1 MEWGEM
7 MGIQITMQD
16 FFFFFFLAFV
26 LTVVIVYVWEKKLKK
41 FRRPKLTNYNIKDMD
56 KILQRCYRL
65 FPTDIIQF
73 QGETFHRGMKV
84 HITTDQ
90 NKYFEGQLI
99 GLSRQN
105 MICVITNRYIIAQD
119 FGKIEK
125 MYECVE
131 EKVEVTT
138 P

>member
-1 MEWGEM
+1 

-16 FFFFFFLAFV
+16 FIISALLAFIV
-26 LTVVIVYVWEKKLKK
+26 TAVIIYIWEKKLIK
-41 FRRPKLTNYNIKDMD
+41 FKRPKLTNYNARDIN

-73 QGETFHRGMKV
+73 RGETFHRGMKV

-90 NKYFEGQLI
+90 KKFFEGQLI
-99 GLSRQN
+99 GLSKEN

-119 FGKIEK
+119 LSKVEV

-131 EKVEVTT
+131 EKKEEVNSTQ
-138 P
+138 